1 MSGTPQVAD
10 PTPQPPKVARFLV
23 WQRRILSFCFVAFT
37 LELGV
42 FLLVFPWLE
51 YWDLSWVPL
60 QGPEWRELWM
70 SNYFRGALSGLGVLN
85 LWVGF
90 VELLRT
96 IRALF
101 SR

>member
-1 MSGTPQVAD
+1 
-10 PTPQPPKVARFLV
+10 FLV
-23 WQRRILSFCFVAFT
+23 WQRRILSLCFVVFT

-51 YWDLSWVPL
+51 YWDLNWVPL

-70 SNYFRGALSGLGVLN
+70 NNYFRGALSGLGVLN

-90 VELLRT
+90 VELLRQV
-96 IRALF
+96 RALF
-101 SR
+101 QRGPTPFITARCRSPW

>member
-1 MSGTPQVAD
+1 MSGPPQVAD
-10 PTPQPPKVARFLV
+10 PPPQPPKVARFLI
-23 WQRRILSFCFVAFT
+23 WQRRILSFCFVVFT

-51 YWDLSWVPL
+51 YWDLNWVPL
-60 QGPEWRELWM
+60 QGPEWRDFWM
-70 SNYFRGALSGLGVLN
+70 NNYFRGALSGLGVLN

-90 VELLRT
+90 VELLRQ

-101 SR
+101 AR

>member
-1 MSGTPQVAD
+1 MSGPPQVAD

-23 WQRRILSFCFVAFT
+23 WQRRILSFCFVVFT

-51 YWDLSWVPL
+51 YWDLNWVPL
-60 QGPEWRELWM
+60 QGPAWRDLWM
-70 SNYFRGALSGLGVLN
+70 NNYFRGALSGLGLLN

-90 VELLRT
+90 VELLRQ

-101 SR
+101 QR